1 MLHAC
6 NSMSFYNR
14 IKFTSLLEFWE
25 YLPADER
32 GITDILRQIVLE
44 TLPLHCKEKLTYNV
58 PFFYG
63 KRRICM
69 IWPAS
74 VPGGGISSGVLF
86 GFCQG
91 NKLSDKDGY
100 LIHGNN
106 KQIYYKIFD
115 AASEIEIDAIASLL
129 TQAVQL
135 DSTFK

>member
-1 MLHAC
+1 MTLR
-6 NSMSFYNR
+6 NR
-14 IKFTSLLEFWE
+14 KKFTSLLEFWE
-25 YLPADER
+25 YLPGDER
-32 GITDILRQIVLE
+32 IITDILRQIVLE

-63 KRRICM
+63 KRRICV

-74 VPGGGISSGVLF
+74 VPGGGITSGVLF

-106 KQIYYKIFD
+106 KQIYYKIFHS
-115 AASEIEIDAIASLL
+115 AGEIEIDAITVLL
-129 TQAVQL
+129 KQAMQL
-135 DSTFK
+135 DNTFK